1 MVLKLQKKVESSI
14 LVFLGFFVSTWC
26 VLSVTSKCQRPRSS
40 RTSQVIVQVMKLLFD
55 VTQPGGSVLIT
66 RGPRG
71 HISLLSPRLTHAAL
85 SLLRGR
91 KWWGEEKREC
101 SYIMANA
108 LCPCAVSA
116 GRWCIAQ
123 HSRANGQMK
132 QGRAGDGK
140 CVEKH
145 GMRPLVT
152 STWRSG

>member
-14 LVFLGFFVSTWC
+14 FFFFLSPLGVFY
-26 VLSVTSKCQRPRSS
+26 LSHQSARDPGRPGQVKSSCRLWSCCLMWHSPVDLCSSLEAPGVTSPSSHHDSHTLLYRSWG
-40 RTSQVIVQVMKLLFD
+40 
-55 VTQPGGSVLIT
+55 GGSD
-66 RGPRG
+66 G
-71 HISLLSPRLTHAAL
+71 
-85 SLLRGR
+85 
-91 KWWGEEKREC
+91 GEEKREC

-152 STWRSG
+152 STRRSG